1 MTVSS
6 TNSAHHRHYF
16 LSSFGH
22 SNQKILHLPRAKKN
36 FPNQQIPAMVVGKQD
51 TGAVDA
57 LKRNKI
63 EADPEGKF
71 NFDYVCSEER

>member
-1 MTVSS
+1 
-6 TNSAHHRHYF
+6 
-16 LSSFGH
+16 
-22 SNQKILHLPRAKKN
+22 
-36 FPNQQIPAMVVGKQD
+36 MVVGKQD

-71 NFDYVCSEER
+71 NFDYVCSEERWSYGK